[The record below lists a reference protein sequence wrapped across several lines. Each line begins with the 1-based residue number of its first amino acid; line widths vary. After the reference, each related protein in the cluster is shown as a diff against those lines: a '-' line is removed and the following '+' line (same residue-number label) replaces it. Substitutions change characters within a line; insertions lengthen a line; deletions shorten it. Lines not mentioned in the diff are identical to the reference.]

1 MEGVRELPPLLPFD
15 VEETISSCLPGK
27 ELNLRFA
34 GEGMDSVA
42 WIAAE
47 DWIFRF
53 PKFGDVS
60 ENLDKEVELLPK
72 ISSMVDI
79 ALPHFEHVGKVKGR
93 TFVGYRMLKG
103 EPLLPRDFASFAPSQ
118 QNKLYDQLSSFLDQL
133 HSIELAVAKEAKV
146 SESSTRHECEREL
159 AAARKHVFPHLPK
172 DETRQIERWCEEYL
186 ADEANFDYEPRLLH
200 ADLSSEHLIYCP
212 RKEELVGIID
222 WGDLIITDP
231 AYEFMFLYEEYGY
244 QFVTNIVK
252 RSKKEWGRGLRKKLE
267 FWFRFNWV
275 IDVLI
280 HSKRNRFGEKEA
292 ALVYLKKML
301 AR

>member
-1 MEGVRELPPLLPFD
+1 MEGVRELPPLLLSD
-15 VEETISSCLPGK
+15 IEETISSCLAG
-27 ELNLRFA
+27 EEIDLRLA

-42 WIAAE
+42 WIAAKE
-47 DWIFRF
+47 WIFRF

-60 ENLDKEVELLPK
+60 DNLDKEVRLLPR
-72 ISSMVDI
+72 ISSVAAI
-79 ALPHFEHVGKVKGR
+79 AVPQFEHVGKVKGR

-103 EPLLPRDFASFAPSQ
+103 EPLLPLDFASFVTPL
-118 QNKLYDQLSSFLDQL
+118 QNKVYDQLSSFLDGL
-133 HSIELAVAKEAKV
+133 HSIEPKLAKEARV
-146 SESSTRHECEREL
+146 LESSTRREYEREL
-159 AAARKHVFPHLPK
+159 TDARKYVFPHLQK
-172 DETRQIERWCEEYL
+172 GEIRQIEKWCAEYFAEEG
-186 ADEANFDYEPRLLH
+186 NFEYEPRLLH
-200 ADLSSEHLIYCP
+200 ADLSCEHLLYCR

-244 QFVTNIVK
+244 EFVTNIVE
-252 RSKKEWGRGLRKKLE
+252 RSKKDWGSNLGKKLE

-280 HSKRNRFGEKEA
+280 HHRRKRFGEKEK
-292 ALVYLKKML
+292 ALIYLKKML